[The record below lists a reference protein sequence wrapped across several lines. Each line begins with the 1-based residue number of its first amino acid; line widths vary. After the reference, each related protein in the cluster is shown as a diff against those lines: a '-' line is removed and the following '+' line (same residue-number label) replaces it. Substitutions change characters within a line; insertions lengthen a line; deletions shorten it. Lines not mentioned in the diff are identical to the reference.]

1 MTDTLEA
8 QLRQGCA
15 ALDLSLTDE
24 QVQQLLAYLALI
36 HKWNKVYNL
45 TAVRDPQQMLSRH
58 LLDSLAVIPHFS
70 GADSVLDIGTG
81 AGLPGIP
88 LAICYP
94 LMALTLLDCVA
105 KKTRF
110 LQQVK
115 AELALNNVTVVTG
128 RVEQV
133 RLPKFAII
141 TARAFATIAEIIDL
155 AGRHCE
161 DSGKLLLMKGTYPQ
175 QEIDAL
181 PPGYQVDSIK
191 LITVPGS
198 EAQRHLV
205 TLIKD

>member
-1 MTDTLEA
+1 MTEMLKA
-8 QLRQGCA
+8 QLHHGCA

-24 QVQQLLAYLALI
+24 QLQKLLAYLALI
-36 HKWNKVYNL
+36 HKWNKIYNL

-58 LLDSLAVIPHFS
+58 LLDSLAVIPYFS
-70 GADSVLDIGTG
+70 GVESVLDIGTG

-94 LMALTLLDCVA
+94 QTAVTLIDSVA

-110 LQQVK
+110 LQQAK
-115 AELALNNVTVVTG
+115 AELALTNVTIVTG

-133 RLPKFAII
+133 SLPKFAII
-141 TARAFATIAEIIDL
+141 TARAFATITEIIDL

-161 DSGKLLLMKGTYPQ
+161 DSGKLLLMKGAYPQ
-175 QEIDAL
+175 LEMEAL
-181 PPGYQVDSIK
+181 TTGYQVASIAP
-191 LITVPGS
+191 INVPGS